1 MARLGLI
8 SRYSSAFLSW
18 WWGEGQSRE
27 RLLAA
32 GCLQVTVST
41 TITRIRRR
49 HSTDT
54 QIITIFGTEAGI
66 ISDCN
71 KMSGS

>member
-8 SRYSSAFLSW
+8 SRYSSAFRSC
-18 WWGEGQSRE
+18 WGEGEARE
-27 RLLAA
+27 RLG
-32 GCLQVTVST
+32 GCLQVTVRT
-41 TITRIRRR
+41 TITRISSRQ
-49 HSTDT
+49 STDT